1 MRKSAVLTIPDQI
14 VNQLRKDIYS
24 GQYKTG
30 EAIKETDLSNR
41 FGVSRG
47 PVRHALLQL
56 TKEGLLESKANVGVK
71 VAQQP
76 KPEVFDLI
84 VKLRQEIEFSTMKKI
99 FSDLDES
106 DMEELHLILE
116 DMKKSCEEKDVNTVF
131 EIDFSFH
138 EFFIK
143 KYNDPHIS
151 ELWHS
156 ITSRMMMKYSR
167 FDDLI
172 ESYYEHKKLMD
183 AIESGDQKLTLK
195 LLKENIQ

>member
-1 MRKSAVLTIPDQI
+1 MRKSTVLTIPDQI

-24 GQYKTG
+24 GQYKKG

-71 VAQQP
+71 VAEQP

-84 VKLRQEIEFSTMKKI
+84 VKLRQDIEVATMKKI
-99 FSDLDES
+99 FSKIDDRDIEDLQD
-106 DMEELHLILE
+106 LLE
-116 DMKKSCEEKDVNTVF
+116 DMKKSCEENDVNTVF
-131 EIDFSFH
+131 EMDFSFH
-138 EFFIK
+138 EYFIR
-143 KYNDPHIS
+143 KYSDNHIS

-172 ESYYEHKKLMD
+172 ESYYEHKTIIE
-183 AIESGDQKLTLK
+183 AIESRDKKLTLK
-195 LLKENIQ
+195 LLRENIQ

>member
-1 MRKSAVLTIPDQI
+1 MKTNNVLTIPDQI

-24 GQYKTG
+24 GQYAQG
-30 EAIKETDLSNR
+30 EAIKETELSQR

-56 TKEGLLESKANVGVK
+56 TKEGLLESKPNVGVK
-71 VAQQP
+71 VAEQP

-84 VKLRQEIEFSTMKKI
+84 VKLRHDIESSTMKKI
-99 FSDLDES
+99 FFDLGSD
-106 DMEELHLILE
+106 ELKDLYEILE
-116 DMKKSCEEKDVNTVF
+116 EMKKSCQEEDVNTVF

-138 EFFIK
+138 EYFIK
-143 KYNDPHIS
+143 LYDDNHIS

-167 FDDLI
+167 FDNLI
-172 ESYYEHKKLMD
+172 ESYEEHLAILK
-183 AIESGDQKLTLK
+183 AIEQKDLKTTLRLIK
-195 LLKENIQ
+195 SNIQ